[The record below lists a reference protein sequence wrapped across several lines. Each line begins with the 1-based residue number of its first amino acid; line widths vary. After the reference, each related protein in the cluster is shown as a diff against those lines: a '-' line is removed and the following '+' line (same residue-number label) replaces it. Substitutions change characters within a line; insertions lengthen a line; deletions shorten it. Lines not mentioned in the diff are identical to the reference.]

1 MLRRSISRLRPP
13 SLSTAIA
20 LLALSIAITGTAYA
34 AAPTLFSIADQTTP
48 ANTAKVSAGALS
60 TSGTV
65 SGTVSAIPA
74 APKTPFSFP
83 SASFTDGGVTIQF
96 GATNATVAFTG
107 FRVANQSSVSTTL
120 TIYQYGEPSAS
131 CSTSPASSRFLGQF
145 SVLAG
150 ATVDEQRT
158 TPQIVKPLTGSPY
171 WCFVTFASGSGGSAF
186 YTTYSGYVL
195 SGTFSPATS
204 GSPTNPPTNV
214 DPATALRG
222 ETRAQAATR

>member
-1 MLRRSISRLRPP
+1 MLRRVNLHLRRP
-13 SLSTAIA
+13 SLPTAIS
-20 LLALSIAITGTAYA
+20 LLALSIAVTGTAYA

-48 ANTAKVSAGALS
+48 ANTAKVSATGALS

-107 FRVANQSSVSTTL
+107 FRVANQSSVSTTMS
-120 TIYQYGEPSAS
+120 IYQYAEPSAS

-150 ATVDEQRT
+150 ETVDEQRA
-158 TPQIVKPLTGSPY
+158 TPQIIKPLTGSPY
-171 WCFVTFASGSGGSAF
+171 WCFVTFASGSTGTAF
-186 YTTYSGYVL
+186 YTTYSGYVV
-195 SGTFSPATS
+195 SGTFSPATT
-204 GSPTNPPTNV
+204 GGPTAPQLA
-214 DPATALRG
+214 PAGTLRG
-222 ETRAQAATR
+222 ETRAQAAAR